1 MEREIE
7 QRYDVFVRA
16 SPPGTRLEFTGWTDE
31 FPGVTAKADKPDR
44 TADALGATIST
55 YLTAHGVTTLPPPI
69 DHDEWAL
76 TRYRSR
82 GQGYGRRMALVR
94 LRVPEEDGLNAR

>member
-1 MEREIE
+1 MAKEIE

-44 TADALGATIST
+44 TAAELGATIS
-55 YLTAHGVTTLPPPI
+55 LHLVANGVRRLPPPI
-69 DHDEWAL
+69 DHDEGAL
-76 TRYRSR
+76 ARRKPR
-82 GQGYGRRMALVR
+82 GEGYGRRMAIVR
-94 LRVPEEDGLNAR
+94 LKIPD

>member
-1 MEREIE
+1 LELKEIE
-7 QRYDVFVRA
+7 ERYDVFVRA

-44 TADALGATIST
+44 TADALGASISL
-55 YLTAHGVTTLPPPI
+55 YLSANGITTLPRPI

-76 TRYRSR
+76 AGFRTR
-82 GQGYGRRMALVR
+82 GEGYGRRMARVR
-94 LRVPEEDGLNAR
+94 LRIPE